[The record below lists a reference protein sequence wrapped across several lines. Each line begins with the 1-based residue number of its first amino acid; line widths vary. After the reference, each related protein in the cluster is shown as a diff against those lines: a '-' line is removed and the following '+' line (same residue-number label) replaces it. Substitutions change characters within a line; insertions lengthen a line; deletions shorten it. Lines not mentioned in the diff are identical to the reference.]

1 MIGKDGRKLKILFMG
16 TPDFA
21 VKGLERLIKEGY
33 EIVGAV
39 SQPDRPKGRGHKT
52 VPTPVK
58 QCALDNNI
66 EVFQPETLKNESLL
80 PLLKEKNPDIIIVI
94 AYGRILPEYILN
106 FPKYG
111 CINIHASLLPK
122 YRGSAPIQWSIING
136 DKKSGVTSMYMVKE
150 LDAGD
155 ILIKKEIPIED
166 DDTAGTLFDKL
177 AVLGADVLCET
188 LKLLPEGKITPEKQ
202 GDDFTLAPMLTK
214 ANTAVD
220 FCKTVKEVC
229 NFVRGLNPFPCAYSY
244 LRGESMKILSCKASD
259 YSKKAEIGEIVT
271 EKNAVYVKCADGFA
285 ELLTVVPN
293 GKRAMSAAEY
303 FRGHPI
309 QEGECFNNIQK

>member
-1 MIGKDGRKLKILFMG
+1 MKILFMG

-21 VKGLERLIKEGY
+21 VKGLEKLIESGY

-39 SQPDRPKGRGHKT
+39 SQPDRPKGRGHKM

-58 QCALDNNI
+58 ECALNNNI
-66 EVFQPETLKNESLL
+66 EVFQPETLKDEALL

-106 FPKYG
+106 YPKYG
-111 CINIHASLLPK
+111 CVNIHASLLPK

-136 DKKSGVTSMYMVKE
+136 DKLSGVTSMYMVKE

-155 ILIKKEIPIED
+155 ILIKREIPIED

-177 AVLGADVLCET
+177 ADLGAEVLLET
-188 LKLLPEGKITPEKQ
+188 LELLPQGKIEPVKQ

-220 FCKTVKEVC
+220 FNKACQEVC
-229 NFVRGLNPFPCAYSY
+229 NFVRGLNPFPCAYAY
-244 LRGESMKILSCKASD
+244 LNDESMKILSCKPSD
-259 YSKKAEIGEIVT
+259 YTAKAQTGEIVT
-271 EKNAVYVKCADGFA
+271 EKNAVYVKCADGFI
-285 ELLTVVPN
+285 ELLLIVPN
-293 GKRAMSAAEY
+293 GKRAMTAAEY
-303 FRGHPI
+303 FRGHPV
-309 QEGECFNNIQK
+309 QKGVCFKKGN